1 MKTTFTHT
9 LTGEY
14 KELQSS
20 PMSAARRGYVDS
32 IVEPADTRKYLIGAF
47 EMLFTK
53 REDRPDKKHGT
64 V

>member
-1 MKTTFTHT
+1 EVLKEKATA
-9 LTGEY
+9 Y

-20 PMSAARRGYVDS
+20 PLSAARRGYVDT
-32 IVEPADTRKYLIGAF
+32 IIRPEDTRKYLIGAL

-53 REDRPDKKHGT
+53 REERPVKKHGT